1 MEPKKPGELDERM
14 IAMLQSEG
22 GRSTI
27 TYDDDEEDLPDQ
39 GRTTIT
45 YDDEE
50 QEQFQQPEESQPDL
64 DQQQEIQHP
73 EYTEPVHE
81 ETEQAYEEQPDHLH
95 QHPALLITQEDLDA
109 ACNAEHER
117 PSDDEISEYEAYQ

>member
-1 MEPKKPGELDERM
+1 MVEQPKVIGNKLGGSTEPMEPKKPGELDERM

-50 QEQFQQPEESQPDL
+50 EEQFQ
-64 DQQQEIQHP
+64 
-73 EYTEPVHE
+73 
-81 ETEQAYEEQPDHLH
+81 
-95 QHPALLITQEDLDA
+95 
-109 ACNAEHER
+109 
-117 PSDDEISEYEAYQ
+117 